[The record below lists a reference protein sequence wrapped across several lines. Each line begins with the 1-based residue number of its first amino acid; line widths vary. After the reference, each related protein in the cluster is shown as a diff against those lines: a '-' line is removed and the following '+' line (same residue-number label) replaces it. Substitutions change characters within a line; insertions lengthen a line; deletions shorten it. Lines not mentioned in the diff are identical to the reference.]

1 MVGGSDREGI
11 FAVLENQSNYIIDR
25 VYRLV
30 DPVSFQLLDEVG
42 PLVIDMNFLLGRLLT
57 LLPLL
62 SDDLATLLALF
73 FVRRGAKRGRSRWFC
88 AQRSVRLTLFHDF

>member
-25 VYRLV
+25 VNRLV
-30 DPVSFQLLDEVG
+30 DPMSFQSLDKVG

-62 SDDLATLLALF
+62 ASSL
-73 FVRRGAKRGRSRWFC
+73 S
-88 AQRSVRLTLFHDF
+88 

>member
-25 VYRLV
+25 VNRLV
-30 DPVSFQLLDEVG
+30 DPMSFQSLDKVG

-62 SDDLATLLALF
+62 IDELAAVLALL
-73 FVRRGAKRGRSRWFC
+73 FVRGGAKRGRSRWLR